1 MNEQKKDNLLTIEDL
16 VVEYDTDEAVV
27 QAVNHVSLQLGRGE
41 TLGLVGETGA
51 GKTTIARAIL
61 RILPDPPARVCS
73 GRILFGGE
81 DLLALSEGKMRRIR
95 GNKIAMI
102 FQDPMT
108 ALNPVE
114 TVGDQIAEAIG
125 LHEKLSR
132 ADVEKR
138 AVDMLEMVGIPG
150 ERYEEYPQDRKSV
163 V

>member
-1 MNEQKKDNLLTIEDL
+1 MNEQKKENLLTIEDL

-27 QAVNHVSLQLGRGE
+27 QAVNHVNLQLGRGE

-61 RILPDPPARVCS
+61 RILPDPPARVCG

-125 LHEKLSR
+125 LHEKALTS
-132 ADVEKR
+132 
-138 AVDMLEMVGIPG
+138 
-150 ERYEEYPQDRKSV
+150 
-163 V
+163 